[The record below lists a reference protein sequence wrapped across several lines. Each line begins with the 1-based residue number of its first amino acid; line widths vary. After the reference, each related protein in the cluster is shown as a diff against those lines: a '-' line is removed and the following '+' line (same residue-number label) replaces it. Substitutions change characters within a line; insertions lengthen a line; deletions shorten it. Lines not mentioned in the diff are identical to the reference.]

1 MPVCT
6 FCHTAGVVLNH
17 VQEHSSFPNL
27 VFQGSTG
34 CVSGSMVSLIVVSC
48 VFVWYGKGPVVS
60 WYVRW
65 LWHQSIRRMLT
76 STQSEHVGICSCL
89 WHVASIYMLWFQS
102 WYLELKW
109 GISWMKKIRN
119 KINQIEENHNFFLL
133 SSCHDLDIVSFQL
146 VAIEAVGGKDMV
158 S

>member
-6 FCHTAGVVLNH
+6 FCHTAGVVLSQ

-34 CVSGSMVSLIVVSC
+34 CVSGSMVSLIVVLQCGIVLC

-65 LWHQSIRRMLT
+65 L
-76 STQSEHVGICSCL
+76 
-89 WHVASIYMLWFQS
+89 
-102 WYLELKW
+102 
-109 GISWMKKIRN
+109 
-119 KINQIEENHNFFLL
+119 
-133 SSCHDLDIVSFQL
+133 
-146 VAIEAVGGKDMV
+146 
-158 S
+158 